1 MVLQLVLGFVV
12 LVVDLVVAVPLV
24 VVLVDNHSL
33 VVDYDEAADY
43 GHAEQ
48 SDDGDDD
55 EEARAVQDR
64 EAECEHHEA
73 VDCRPLHC
81 DLDRDPC
88 LDPSSHGLS
97 APYPAHDL
105 SRDLAL
111 SPSADY
117 AVATVNLYAAVD
129 VVVGHL
135 SYS

>member
-1 MVLQLVLGFVV
+1 MVLGFVV

-33 VVDYDEAADY
+33 VVDYDEAEDY

-48 SDDGDDD
+48 SDDGDD

-64 EAECEHHEA
+64 GAECEHHEA

-88 LDPSSHGLS
+88 LDPSSHDLS

-117 AVATVNLYAAVD
+117 AVATVNLYVAVD